1 MSAPDRGNV
10 SAWTLRHQSFVIFVL
25 VLVSLFGVLSY
36 SRLSQSEDPPFTF
49 KTMVV
54 RTMWPGAS
62 AEQVQSLVTDKIAR
76 TLQQTPSVD
85 FLRAYSRP
93 GESTLFFTILDSTPS
108 SAVPDTWYQVR
119 KKVGDMAY
127 TLPDGIQG
135 PFFNDEFGD
144 VYTNVYALRGDG
156 FSPDELRAYADA
168 LRTQLLKVPGVA
180 KVDYF
185 GDQSPEID
193 IEIDNARLAQLGISP
208 SDIAAAIRAQNA
220 VSAAGTIDTAE
231 DRITVRPS
239 GQFGPYAPPNA
250 GGTSA
255 GMAATHAPYDPDATA
270 RAALSNV
277 LLRVPASGLRGS
289 PAGDGGKNGANGNS
303 GTPGSVAGA
312 ATFRLG
318 DIATIHRG
326 YADPPTQ
333 TMRFEGHTV
342 LGIGVTMVT
351 NGDVIALGK
360 ALDARVHMLQP
371 TLPAGLSLVPV
382 TSMPHAVSDS
392 VSDFIHSVAEAVIIV
407 LVVSLVSLGWRTG
420 MVVVISIPLVLAATA
435 LGMWIFGIGL
445 HKVSLGTLV
454 LALGLLVDDAII
466 AVEMMAVKLA
476 QGWERGKA
484 AAFAYTSTA
493 FPMLTGTLVTVA
505 GFLPIALAR
514 SGTGEYTRSIFEVSA
529 LALLLSWLSAVIVV
543 PLLGYHLLKTTSP
556 AGKASQEPTPRHEH
570 DDHEGV
576 YDSRFY
582 HRLRHLIGWCV
593 TRRWRVLTA
602 TGLAFVLAIAGF
614 GLVSQQFFPNSNRPE
629 LLVDL
634 RLPDNASY
642 DATLTQVRRMEAIVR
657 GRPEI
662 AKHIDNS
669 TAFVGT
675 GAPRFFLS
683 LDQQLAQ
690 PNFAQFLITAKSVE
704 DREALAAV
712 LRPILR
718 DQFGFLRT
726 RLTRLENGPPTG
738 YPVQFRVTGDDIAT
752 VRRIA
757 DQVAARI
764 RTDARTHDVQLDWD
778 EPGRRTLTF
787 DIDQA
792 KARAVGVNSQDIAQ
806 FLALTVDGYPVTQ
819 WREDDRLVPIVL
831 RGPRNERRDPARLA
845 QLSMPTPQGPVPLD
859 ALGRFVPAMDYS
871 VIWTRDRQPV
881 ITVQGDVSD
890 GVAGLDVMAALDK
903 QLAPLRA
910 GLPIGYAITA
920 GGPIEENAK
929 AQQSIAVQ
937 LPLLGIVVLVL
948 LMVQLQS
955 FSRTLLVVLTAPLG
969 LIGVVAALLLFHQ
982 PFGFVAMLGVI
993 AMFGIIMRNS
1003 VILVDQI
1010 ERDIRAGHPR
1020 LDAIVDATVRRF
1032 RPIVLTAAA
1041 AVLAL
1046 IPLLRNGFFSP
1057 MATALMGGITVATL
1071 LTVCFV
1077 PALYAAWFRVEP
1089 DETNDPDRNLP
1100 DTKPGRRANPDTPAT
1115 ASRHTVDPRPPRG
1128 ADA

>member
-1 MSAPDRGNV
+1 MSTSDRGNL
-10 SAWTLRHQSFVIFVL
+10 SAWTLRHQSFVIFAL
-25 VLVSLFGVLSY
+25 VLVTVFGVLSY
-36 SRLSQSEDPPFTF
+36 SRLSQSEDPPYTF

-76 TLQQTPSVD
+76 TLQQTPDVD

-93 GESTLFFTILDSTPS
+93 GESTLFFTILDSAPS
-108 SAVPDTWYQVR
+108 SSVQDTWYQVR
-119 KKVGDMAY
+119 KKVGDMSY
-127 TLPDGIQG
+127 TLPQGVQG
-135 PFFNDEFGD
+135 PYFNDEFGD
-144 VYTNVYALRGDG
+144 VYTNVYALQGDG

-168 LRTQLLKVPGVA
+168 LRFQLLKVPGVA

-185 GDQSPEID
+185 GDQRPEID
-193 IEIDNARLAQLGISP
+193 IEIDNARLAQLGIAP
-208 SDIAAAIRAQNA
+208 NDIAAAIRAQNA
-220 VSAAGTIDTAE
+220 VSAAGTIDTSE

-239 GQFGPYAPPNA
+239 GQFGPYAP
-250 GGTSA
+250 
-255 GMAATHAPYDPDATA
+255 AATPATASGDVRQQPYDPDATA
-270 RAALSNV
+270 RAALGNV
-277 LLRVPASGLRGS
+277 LLRAPAANTTATQGGASGTA
-289 PAGDGGKNGANGNS
+289 AG
-303 GTPGSVAGA
+303 

-318 DIATIHRG
+318 DIATIRRG
-326 YADPPTQ
+326 YADPPSE
-333 TMRFEGHTV
+333 TMRFGGKPV
-342 LGIGVTMVT
+342 LGIGVTMVHD
-351 NGDVIALGK
+351 GDVIALGQ
-360 ALDARVHMLQP
+360 ALDAKVAALQP
-371 TLPAGLSLVPV
+371 TLPAGLSLLPV
-382 TSMPHAVSDS
+382 TSMPRAVSSS
-392 VSDFIHSVAEAVIIV
+392 VSEFIHSVAEAVMIV
-407 LVVSLVSLGWRTG
+407 LLVSLVSLGWRTG

-435 LGMWIFGIGL
+435 LGMSVFGIGL
-445 HKVSLGTLV
+445 HKVSLGTLI

-466 AVEMMAVKLA
+466 AVEMMSVKLA

-543 PLLGYHLLKTTSP
+543 PLLGYHLLRT
-556 AGKASQEPTPRHEH
+556 KAKANTPRDVSSNADTQAPSAADH
-570 DDHEGV
+570 DGA

-582 HRLRHLIGWCV
+582 HRLRHLIGWCI
-593 TRRWRVLTA
+593 TRRGRVLLG
-602 TGLAFVLAIAGF
+602 TGIAFVLALAGF
-614 GLVSQQFFPNSNRPE
+614 SLVSQQFFPSSNRPE
-629 LLVDL
+629 LLIDL

-642 DATLTQVRRMEAIVR
+642 DATLTQVKRLETILRDQPAL
-657 GRPEI
+657 
-662 AKHIDNS
+662 AQHITNS
-669 TAFVGT
+669 TAFVGS

-690 PNFAQFLITAKSVE
+690 ANFAQFLVTAKSAE
-704 DREALAAV
+704 DREALAEA

-718 DQFGFLRT
+718 DSFGFLRT
-726 RLTRLENGPPTG
+726 RLTRLETGPPTG
-738 YPVQFRVTGDDIAT
+738 YPVQFRISGDNITT
-752 VRRIA
+752 VRQIA

-764 RTDARTHDVQLDWD
+764 GTNARVRDIQLDWD
-778 EPGRRTLTF
+778 EPGRRALTF
-787 DIDQA
+787 DVDQA
-792 KARAVGVNSQDIAQ
+792 KARAVGVSSRDIAQ
-806 FLALTVDGYPVTQ
+806 FLAMTVDGYPVTQ

-831 RGPRNERRDPARLA
+831 RGPRDERRDPARLM
-845 QLSMPTPQGPVPLD
+845 QLSMPTPQGPVPLN
-859 ALGRFVPAMDYS
+859 ALGRFVPGLDYS

-881 ITVQGDVSD
+881 ITVQADVVD
-890 GVAGLDVMAALDK
+890 GASGLNVMALLDK
-903 QLAPLRA
+903 ELAPIRA
-910 GLPIGYAITA
+910 ALPVGYMVKA

-929 AQQSIAVQ
+929 AQGSIFVQ
-937 LPLLGIVVLVL
+937 LPLFGLVVLVL
-948 LMVQLQS
+948 LMMQLQS
-955 FSRTLLVVLTAPLG
+955 FSRTLLVILTAPLG

-1010 ERDIRAGHPR
+1010 ETDIRAGHPR

-1046 IPLLRNGFFSP
+1046 IPLLRNSFFSP

-1077 PALYAAWFRVEP
+1077 PALYAAWFRVKP
-1089 DETNDPDRNLP
+1089 DETNEARRNLP
-1100 DTKPGRRANPDTPAT
+1100 DDDGNGGN
-1115 ASRHTVDPRPPRG
+1115 ASRAGTAPRSHPSDDGLPVKG